1 MNKTFIWGHRGSGFI
16 GTQNSLSS
24 FRRAI
29 EMGVDGVK
37 SEAQLSKDKE
47 IFLTFNQSL
56 KINGGDLPLYELESS
71 EIKEF
76 KLDKNEPII
85 TLSELFEETMNSGI
99 RYNLDVRSPEVGIRV
114 CQIARDFDLTNRIE
128 LAKTS
133 IDSFSLPEIFDKI
146 RKTDKNVT
154 LINSVFLKYTNIEE
168 KHLEVESMNKLNI
181 QGINVHYNLATPKLF
196 KMVKDLGFKFY
207 IWGVLFNRSI
217 RKCLT
222 MSYKGQY
229 VDAMMSNFPHR
240 LVKLRNEIQNN

>member
-1 MNKTFIWGHRGSGFI
+1 MNKTFVWGHRGAGFI

-37 SEAQLSKDKE
+37 SETQLSKDNE
-47 IFLTFNQSL
+47 IFLTFNQKL
-56 KINGGDLPLYELESS
+56 KINGEDIPIYELESN

-76 KLDKNEPII
+76 KLDNGEPIM
-85 TLSELFEETMNSGI
+85 TLPELFKETLNSGI
-99 RYNLDVRSPEVGIRV
+99 RYNFDVRAPEVGIRV
-114 CQIARDFDLTNRIE
+114 CQIAREFDLTDRIE

-146 RKTDKNVT
+146 RRNDKKVA
-154 LINSVFLKYTNIEE
+154 LINSVFLKYTNIEI
-168 KHLEVESMNKLNI
+168 KHLEIENMNKLNV
-181 QGINVHYNLATPKLF
+181 QGINVHYNLASPELF
-196 KMVKDLGFKFY
+196 KTVKDLGFKFY

-217 RKCLT
+217 RKYLT
-222 MSYKGQY
+222 MRYKGQY

-240 LVKLRNEIQNN
+240 LVNLRNEIQNN